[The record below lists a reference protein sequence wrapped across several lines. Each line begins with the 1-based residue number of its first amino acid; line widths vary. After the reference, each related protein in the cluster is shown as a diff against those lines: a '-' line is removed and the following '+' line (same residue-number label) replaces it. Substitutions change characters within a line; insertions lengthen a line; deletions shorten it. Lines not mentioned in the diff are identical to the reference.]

1 MGTVTDP
8 IKGNYNIISEPIL
21 LLKEWCKNNWYN
33 NIPFSFPQNG
43 YFTNKFAIRDLQ
55 TFHHCANHARIDQVS
70 VHNNNYSQFFFVS
83 IVFSVSLLPF
93 IKAFL
98 QKFLTQCVS
107 WTTVYM
113 PTHQILSSLWLYEY
127 VLTGCH
133 SSVTTCKITRFIY
146 FKQTDKFIPPP
157 DALDSSAVVNYFSN
171 RCSKS
176 CLQLQKVFWHQLI

>member
-70 VHNNNYSQFFFVS
+70 VHNNNYSQFFCINCVFCQFATVHKS
-83 IVFSVSLLPF
+83 IF
-93 IKAFL
+93 A
-98 QKFLTQCVS
+98 KFFN
-107 WTTVYM
+107 TVC
-113 PTHQILSSLWLYEY
+113 I
-127 VLTGCH
+127 
-133 SSVTTCKITRFIY
+133 
-146 FKQTDKFIPPP
+146 
-157 DALDSSAVVNYFSN
+157 VNYCLYANTSNSIFSMTLWI
-171 RCSKS
+171 RSYWLSFFCYH
-176 CLQLQKVFWHQLI
+176 L